1 MDSSGNM
8 TAITQDLADAT
19 NAKNEA
25 EAAKNEADRQLKRA
39 VVAAIKAGM
48 TRQDVFETTGVARTT
63 INRWLAE
70 ADKGL

>member
-8 TAITQDLADAT
+8 TAITQDLTDAT
-19 NAKNEA
+19 I
-25 EAAKNEADRQLKRA
+25 AKNEADRQLKRA